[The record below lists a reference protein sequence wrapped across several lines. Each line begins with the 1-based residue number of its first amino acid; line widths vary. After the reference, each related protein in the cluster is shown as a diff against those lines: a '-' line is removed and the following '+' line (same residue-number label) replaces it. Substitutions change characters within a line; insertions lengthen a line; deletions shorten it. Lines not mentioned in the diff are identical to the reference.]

1 MENQILECLPRDATK
16 EEIETLV
23 HESDK
28 VPITAWL
35 LAFTG
40 AAAQLARFGITTPWR
55 KHCVSVELNF

>member
-1 MENQILECLPRDATK
+1 MENQSQECLPRDATK

-28 VPITAWL
+28 IPITAWL

-55 KHCVSVELNF
+55 KY